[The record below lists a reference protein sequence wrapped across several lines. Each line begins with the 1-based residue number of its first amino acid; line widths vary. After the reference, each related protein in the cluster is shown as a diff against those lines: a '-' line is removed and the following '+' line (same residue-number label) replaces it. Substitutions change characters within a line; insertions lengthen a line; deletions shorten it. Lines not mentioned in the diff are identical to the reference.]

1 MDRPSLSN
9 TSSSDMIP
17 VGGFPEGFVWG
28 AASASYQIEGG
39 AREHGRG
46 DSVWDVFCRQLG
58 LVVGG
63 HSGEKACDH
72 VHRFVEDVALMREMN
87 LRAYRFSIAW
97 PRVMPQGRGEVSQ
110 AGLGFYD
117 RLVDE
122 LLAAG
127 ITPWA
132 TLFHWDFPQALF
144 HAGGWLNRD
153 SASWFADYAA
163 VVVDRLSDRVRH
175 WITINEPQIYIGLG
189 HHDTKHA
196 PGIKYPFSQ
205 ALLASH
211 HTLLAH
217 GRAVQ
222 VIRARAKTSPS
233 VGWAPVGKVDVPATE
248 SKADIDAAR
257 ASTMKGTERQFFT
270 NTWFGDAVVFGR
282 YPEDALKAFGPD
294 APTPRAGD
302 METIGQPID
311 FYGLNI
317 YSGGRVRAGDGG
329 APVTVDH
336 GVGHPRNAL
345 SWPIVPESL
354 RWGPR
359 FIHERYGVPVVI
371 TENGMTNLDWVHA
384 DGRVHDPQRID
395 YTRRYLLELHKAIGD
410 GADIRGYFH
419 WSVMDNFEWAEG
431 YKDRFGLIH
440 VDYQTLRRT
449 IKESGRWYAKV
460 IASNGTSLSPSAGAV
475 EPKPAVVRA

>member
-1 MDRPSLSN
+1 MDRPTPSN
-9 TSSSDMIP
+9 VSASNSHSA
-17 VGGFPEGFVWG
+17 FPDGFVWG

-46 DSVWDVFCRQLG
+46 DSVWDVFCRQPG
-58 LVVGG
+58 LVANG
-63 HSGEKACDH
+63 HSGDTACDH
-72 VHRFVEDVALMREMN
+72 VHRHVEDVALMREMN

-97 PRVMPQGRGEVSQ
+97 PRVLPQGRGAVSE

-196 PGIKYPFSQ
+196 PGLKYPFSQ

-217 GRAVQ
+217 GRAAQ
-222 VIRARAKTSPS
+222 VIRARAKTTPT
-233 VGWAPVGKVDVPATE
+233 VGWAPVGKVDVPASE
-248 SKADIDAAR
+248 SRADIDAAR
-257 ASTMKGTERQFFT
+257 TSTMKGTERQFFC

-282 YPEDALKAFGPD
+282 YPEDAVKAFGAD
-294 APTPRAGD
+294 APTPLAGD
-302 METIGQPID
+302 MDTIAQPMD

-317 YSGGRVRAGDGG
+317 YSGGRVRAGADGE
-329 APVTVDH
+329 PVSVDH

-371 TENGMTNLDWVHA
+371 TENGMTNLDWVHS

-395 YTRRYLLELHKAIGD
+395 YTRRYLLELRKAIVD

-460 IASNGTSLSPSAGAV
+460 IASNGGILAPADARV
-475 EPKPAVVRA
+475 EAKPAAVRA